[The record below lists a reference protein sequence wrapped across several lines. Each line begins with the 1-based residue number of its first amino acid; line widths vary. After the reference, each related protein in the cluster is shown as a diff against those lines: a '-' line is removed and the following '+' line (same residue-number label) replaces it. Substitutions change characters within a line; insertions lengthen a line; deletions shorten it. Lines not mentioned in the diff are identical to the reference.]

1 MLIEVFKIQLA
12 ISELTKSQK
21 LLQFSLLLL
30 ARLIDRLLLHT
41 FYVSILVRYLR
52 VVIRNDT
59 IKILHLLDIN
69 KHFRHAKHY

>member
-59 IKILHLLDIN
+59 IKILHLLDHN